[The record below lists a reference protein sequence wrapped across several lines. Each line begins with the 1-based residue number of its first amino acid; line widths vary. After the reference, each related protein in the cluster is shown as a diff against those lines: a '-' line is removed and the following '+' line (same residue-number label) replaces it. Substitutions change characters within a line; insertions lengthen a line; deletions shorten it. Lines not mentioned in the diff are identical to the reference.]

1 MTPFDLS
8 TLPYPSE
15 QRIAVHVRPAAERA
29 LHQGHPWLFEESIQ
43 RQNREGNAGDLA
55 VIFDSKNRFLAVG
68 LYDPHSVI
76 RVKVLQ
82 HNTRATINAE
92 WFTERLQKAAER
104 REALS
109 QSAHTTG
116 YRLLHGENDGFPGLV
131 VDRYGETLV
140 IKLYSAA
147 WLPHFHAILPALSA
161 LQPAER
167 IVLRLSRLL
176 QNDPDTLHGL
186 YDGQLLQGDDEE
198 GLAHFLE
205 NGLHFAADVIHGHKT
220 GFFFDH
226 RDNRQRVG
234 QLARGRKVLDVFAYT
249 GGFSLYAAH
258 GGAKEVLSVDISGPA
273 LKAAQHNF
281 SLNAENAKVSAA
293 KHEIIADDAFG
304 VMERLINEGRTFD
317 MVILDPPSFA
327 KRADEVER
335 ALASYTK
342 LTELAVQLLD
352 SGAILVMASC
362 SSRVSEEDFYET
374 VLSTAQESRKTLWV
388 QQRNGHAIDHPVG
401 FAEGAYLKCL
411 FASTID

>member
-1 MTPFDLS
+1 MSLFDLT
-8 TLPYPSE
+8 TLPHPSQ

-29 LHQGHPWLFEESIQ
+29 LRQGHPWLFEESIQ
-43 RQNREGNAGDLA
+43 RQNREGKAGDLA
-55 VIFDSKNRFLAVG
+55 VIFDSKDRFLAVG
-68 LYDPHSVI
+68 LYDPNSVI
-76 RVKVLQ
+76 RVRCLQ
-82 HNTRATINAE
+82 HNTRATINAD
-92 WFTERLQKAAER
+92 WFSAQLQAAADR
-104 REALS
+104 RRPLS
-109 QSAHTTG
+109 ESGITTG
-116 YRLLHGENDGFPGLV
+116 YRLVHGENDGFPGLV
-131 VDRYGETLV
+131 IDRYGETLV

-147 WLPHFHAILPALSA
+147 WLPHFQAILPALSA
-161 LQPAER
+161 IQPAER

-176 QNDPDTLHGL
+176 QNHPDALYGL
-186 YDGQLLQGDDEE
+186 YDGQLLHGEDDQA
-198 GLAHFLE
+198 LAHFLE

-234 QLARGRKVLDVFAYT
+234 QLAKGRSVLDVFAYT

-258 GGAKEVLSVDISGPA
+258 GGAKEVLSVDISEPA
-273 LKAAQHNF
+273 LRAAQHNF
-281 SLNAENAKVSAA
+281 SLNAENTKVSAA
-293 KHEIIADDAFG
+293 RHDILADDAFG
-304 VMERLINEGRTFD
+304 VMERLVNEGRRFD

-335 ALASYTK
+335 ALASYTR

-362 SSRVSEEDFYET
+362 SSRVTEDDFYQT
-374 VLSTAQESRKTLWV
+374 VLNTAQEAHKTLWV
-388 QQRNGHAIDHPVG
+388 QQRAGHALDHPVS